1 MIGVGG
7 TGKTFQL
14 ESWASELTDD
24 GSQVN
29 WLRPGPARPV
39 SAAEVATALDGA
51 DALAVDDVHWC
62 DADALR
68 ALLTASDTTTI
79 LAARRPVGR
88 AAGPEIVDLLDALD
102 DALTR
107 EGPAKRLG
115 LIALDDFAPVLAGI
129 RAAGSTGSGGALASD
144 VVEAVHALSGG
155 SAGLAADVAQSTWD
169 RQTAPPADVID
180 AVLRRVRRSGPGAVG
195 LVGLWAL
202 ALQVQADEGPSGD
215 GPTAGDDATTI
226 DDALTVALEALPE
239 DIDGTEAER
248 AARSGGLVGDDGG
261 LIPLVARTAVIDLPQ
276 TERAQSHDR
285 LGVALAERDPVRA
298 ARHIRRGTGSA
309 PGAVAILGRAAL
321 ELSSHE
327 PEEAEALIDRAEQW
341 GLPAADVSFLRGLG
355 AFRVGSG
362 RALAYLDELE
372 QQLDGTAQ
380 TTPGD
385 AALLGYGLDMRELR
399 FDVATE
405 RGVDGEL
412 APPLRRM
419 AATVIGSSATA
430 EGSAPSTALGR
441 LLATTAQAL
450 TAVATGHTANAVG
463 GFSAAADDFD
473 RLRPPSP
480 LGFTPHQLGTL
491 GAVVLGDLPA
501 AATLTA
507 QAEEHGSGGPGESLT
522 HRLLGAYG
530 ALMGGDY
537 TPTLDV
543 LRVHAPEGA
552 SGLSTGSGDDGGPTA
567 AQEAAAAGTDPDAH
581 LAQRD
586 RLLLAA
592 LEAAIARRSGD
603 TGRLRTAWARAE
615 QALLRPSTSWLYADF
630 LIEILACGARL
641 DAYDR
646 ATPIVQAVLEQTA
659 ELPADGPAPVM
670 GQWLRLQVAIAAD
683 DNDEVEAA
691 AEVMAKLLPNDRRSR
706 ARVAA
711 AGAWADVMARTAT
724 EGSLGPVADALM
736 ACGENW
742 EASRLLGQAALDETD
757 PQAARRLLERARA
770 TGVDSIEEGTTDGLA
785 SLGLSEREAEV
796 AVLVAEGRTHK
807 EIGAQLY
814 ISPKTV
820 EHHVAKIRQKLGATS
835 RAELLSI
842 VRDAVG

>member
-7 TGKTFQL
+7 TGKTFLL
-14 ESWASELTDD
+14 ESWASELADD

-39 SAAEVATALDGA
+39 SAAEVTAALDGA
-51 DALAVDDVHWC
+51 DALAVDDVHWF

-68 ALLTASDTTTI
+68 ALLAAADAATI

-88 AAGPEIVDLLDALD
+88 AAGAEIVDLLDAVD
-102 DALTR
+102 DALSR
-107 EGPAKRLG
+107 SGPATRLG
-115 LIALDDFAPVLAGI
+115 LVALDDFAPVLAGI
-129 RAAGSTGSGGALASD
+129 RAAQVPGATGALASEE
-144 VVEAVHALSGG
+144 VEAVHVLSAG
-155 SAGLAADVAQSTWD
+155 SAGLAADLVQSSWD
-169 RQTAPPADVID
+169 RQTAPPADVVD
-180 AVLRRVRRSGPGAVG
+180 AVQRRVRRSGSGAVA

-202 ALQVQADEGPSGD
+202 ALQVQTDDAPADASPGD
-215 GPTAGDDATTI
+215 GPRGDDALAI
-226 DDALTVALEALPE
+226 ALQALPE
-239 DIDGTEAER
+239 DVDATEAER
-248 AARSGGLVGDDGG
+248 AARSGGLVDDGG
-261 LIPLVARTAVIDLPQ
+261 ALIAVVARTTVIDLPQ
-276 TERAQSHDR
+276 AERAQGHDA
-285 LGVALAERDPVRA
+285 LGAVLADRDVVRA
-298 ARHIRRGTGSA
+298 ARHLRRGTGSTE
-309 PGAVAILGRAAL
+309 GSVGVLGRAAL
-321 ELSSHE
+321 ELSSTE
-327 PEEAEALIDRAEQW
+327 PEESEALIDRAEQW

-362 RALAYLDELE
+362 RALAHLDQLE
-372 QQLDGTAQ
+372 QGLDDDAQ
-380 TTPGD
+380 TTSGD

-399 FDVATE
+399 FDAATE
-405 RGVDGEL
+405 RVLDGEL

-430 EGSAPSTALGR
+430 EGSAPTTALGR

-463 GFSAAADDFD
+463 GFAAAADDFD

-480 LGFTPHQLGTL
+480 LGFTPHQLGAL

-507 QAEEHGSGGPGESLT
+507 QAETNGSGGPGETLT
-522 HRLLGAYG
+522 HQLLGAYG

-537 TPTLDV
+537 GPTLDL

-552 SGLSTGSGDDGGPTA
+552 KGLSAGAEDGGPTP

-630 LIEILACGARL
+630 LVEILACGARL

-646 ATPIVQAVLEQTA
+646 TTPIVQAVLEQTA

-683 DNDEVEAA
+683 DHDEVEAA

-711 AGAWADVMARTAT
+711 AGAWADVMARTAD
-724 EGSLGPVADALM
+724 EESLGPVADALM

-742 EASRLLGQAALDETD
+742 EASRLLGQAALDEAD

-770 TGVDSIEEGTTDGLA
+770 TGVDSIEEGTTGGLA

-842 VRDAVG
+842 VREAVG